1 MSAPDDQ
8 RTARSTQIV
17 LETFRAVEDRDLE
30 RLLSLYHPD
39 VEFVWPDSLP
49 YGGTSRGPQTPAPG
63 YPTWDETW
71 DPLQPTEAD
80 RRMDPRVIAAHGDD
94 VVVLYHQRGVNE
106 SGQKIDQEVLGW
118 YTVKDDKFA
127 RAQMFYFD
135 TAALVEFLWDS

>member
-1 MSAPDDQ
+1 MDDD

-17 LETFRAVEDRDLE
+17 LETFRAVENRDLE

-39 VEFVWPDSLP
+39 VELIWPDSLP
-49 YGGTSRGPQTPAPG
+49 YGGTSLGPQSPAPRN
-63 YPTWDETW
+63 PTWDETW

-94 VVVLYHQRGVNE
+94 VAVLYHQRGVNE
-106 SGQKIDQEVLGW
+106 AGQKIDQEVLGW

-135 TAALVEFLWDS
+135 TAALVEFLRDS